1 MIAKIILISLLSI
14 LQILSHC
21 STVNLEKELT
31 IIPQPSNVEFN
42 SGSFEINGDT
52 RLLFFPEE
60 NEELKSIADW
70 FSEFTHVQTQPGSN
84 KNLDNTKNAII
95 LVLEKAAMQV
105 GSEGYS
111 VEVKSNQIKI
121 EAKEPAG
128 IFYGLQTIRQLLPE
142 RIEKTNKKQINWK
155 IPAVKIL
162 DEPRFIWRG
171 LMLDCSRTFLAVDY
185 IKKYIDLLAFYKMNV
200 LHLHLTD
207 DQGWRI
213 EIKKHP
219 QLTEIC
225 SKFHEKYPEE
235 KGGFYSQRDMRDIIA
250 YAKSRYI
257 TIVPEIEMPGHSS
270 ELFAAYP
277 GLSCKSKRSEIYPF
291 FSGPNITKDILC
303 AGNDAVFSF
312 LEDVLTEIIELFPSE
327 YIHIG
332 GDEAP
337 KNRWETCSKC
347 QARIK
352 TQGLKN
358 EHELQS
364 YFIKRIEKFI
374 NSKGRKLIGWDEILE
389 GGLAENA
396 AVMSWRGIKG
406 GIQAAQLGHPVVMS
420 PKSHCY
426 FDYTPEKISLEKT
439 YSFDPVPTELNG
451 DQAHLILGGQANM
464 WTHIAR
470 TDSAIDRQIFPRL
483 IALSE
488 ALWTEPAKKDFKNFH
503 GRLVSHYSCLDKL
516 GVQYGEEGVQRP

>member
-1 MIAKIILISLLSI
+1 MKRIKFPIILLVLL
-14 LQILSHC
+14 HC
-21 STVNLEKELT
+21 STVKIENELS
-31 IIPQPSNVEFN
+31 IIPQPTKVEHK
-42 SGSFEINGDT
+42 SGSFQINSNT
-52 RLLFFPEE
+52 KLLFFPKQ
-60 NEELKSIADW
+60 NGELKSIAAW
-70 FSEFTHVQTQPGSN
+70 FSEITDLQIQSGSDINLNTVKNVIILTLN
-84 KNLDNTKNAII
+84 KNDKKL
-95 LVLEKAAMQV
+95 

-111 VEVKSNQIKI
+111 LVVKSNQIKI
-121 EAKEPAG
+121 EANEPAG

-142 RIEKTNKKQINWK
+142 QLETTDKQQQNWN
-155 IPAVKIL
+155 IPALKIF
-162 DEPRFIWRG
+162 DKPRFGWRG
-171 LMLDCSRTFLAVDY
+171 LMLDCSRTFLSVDY
-185 IKKYIDLLAFYKMNV
+185 IKKYIDLLALYKLNV

-219 QLTEIC
+219 KLTEVC
-225 SKFHEKYPEE
+225 SNFDKKYPHEKS
-235 KGGFYSQRDMRDIIA
+235 GFYSQQEMREIIA

-277 GLSCKSKRSEIYPF
+277 EFSCRNKKTEIYPF

-303 AGNDAVFSF
+303 AGNENVFRF
-312 LEDVLTEIIELFPSE
+312 LEDVLIEVMELFPSE

-337 KNRWETCSKC
+337 KDRWETCPKC

-352 TQGLKN
+352 KQGLKD

-374 NSKGRKLIGWDEILE
+374 NANGRKLIGWDEILE
-389 GGLAENA
+389 GGLADNA

-406 GIQAAQLGHPVVMS
+406 GIQAAQMGHAVVMS
-420 PKSHCY
+420 PTSHCY
-426 FDYTPEKISLEKT
+426 FDYTPETTPLEKT
-439 YSFDPVPTELNG
+439 YSFDPVPKELNEN
-451 DQAHLILGGQANM
+451 QVQLILGGQANM

-488 ALWTEPAKKDFKNFH
+488 ALWTEPAKKDFNNFH
-503 GRLVSHYSCLDKL
+503 PRLVSHYRRLDRL
-516 GVQYGEEGVQRP
+516 GVSYGEEGSLVTK